1 MPTDPL
7 YLLGMLCLIVVA
19 SEWLVRRTFLKHI
32 GTALL
37 VILVTAL
44 AANVGLL
51 PAGSTAKAPVPVYDG
66 IFAYVAPLAIFWLLL
81 PVNLRDVLKAGLP
94 MIGLFLLG
102 SLGTAA
108 GVLVAMWLL
117 DGAEAIGPLFN
128 AVGGMFTATYT
139 GGSVNFN
146 TIALQYD
153 VIRDGVL
160 YGGSIVV
167 DNIITTVWMVATL
180 AVPRLLTPIWRRKN
194 AVAEAVAM
202 RGEIILGIEEDTET
216 LHPIDLG
223 LVLMLGLFAVW
234 LSDRL
239 AEWLAPIPSALI
251 LTVIALVLAQ
261 IPAVGR
267 LKGVRVLGMFAVYLF
282 LAVIGAFCDVA
293 ALRELEHLGVMLLL
307 FATLAVGIHG
317 LLTFGAAWL
326 LKIDPDIAAVA
337 SQANVGGGT
346 SALALARSLGREDLV
361 LPGVLVG
368 SLGYAVG
375 TFLGFW
381 VANVLG

>member
-1 MPTDPL
+1 
-7 YLLGMLCLIVVA
+7 MLCLIVVA

-37 VILVTAL
+37 VILVTAA
-44 AANVGLL
+44 AANAGLL
-51 PAGSTAKAPVPVYDG
+51 PAGSTAEAPVPVYDG
-66 IFAYVAPLAIFWLLL
+66 IFGYVAPLAIFWLLL

-102 SLGTAA
+102 SVGTAA
-108 GVLVAMWLL
+108 GVLVGMWIIG
-117 DGAEAIGPLFN
+117 GAETIGPLFH

-180 AVPRLLTPIWRRKN
+180 AIPRLLTPIWRRKN

-251 LTVIALVLAQ
+251 LTVIALILAQ
-261 IPAVGR
+261 IPAAGR

-307 FATLAVGIHG
+307 FATLAVGVHG